1 MSYDRGFLNQR
12 ISILNRSAAIETA
25 FGRKGGDY
33 VVEKDLWANF
43 SFTKGK
49 KALTAGSID
58 VYDYY
63 MVRCDFDD
71 ALTEDSR
78 LLFNGNTY
86 QIENFYADKQTNECQ
101 MLVVRVQK

>member
-1 MSYDRGFLNQR
+1 MSYDRGFLNKR
-12 ISILNRSAAIETA
+12 ISILNRTAAVETA
-25 FGRKGGDY
+25 YGRRGGGY
-33 VVEKDLWANF
+33 ITEKDIWANV

-63 MVRCDFDD
+63 MIRCDYHEV
-71 ALTEDSR
+71 LTEDSR
-78 LLFNGNTY
+78 LFFDGNTY